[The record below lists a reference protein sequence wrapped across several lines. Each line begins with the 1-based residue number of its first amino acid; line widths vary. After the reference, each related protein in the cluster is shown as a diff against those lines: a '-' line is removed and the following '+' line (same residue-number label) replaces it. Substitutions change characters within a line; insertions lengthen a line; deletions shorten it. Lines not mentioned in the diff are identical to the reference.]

1 MTKDGLTSPLPTSEG
16 QSDPLISPEEKCNI
30 NSDRQK
36 ERLPFLEENQGSSR
50 KMGARKG
57 GKSSKMCCFNS
68 KKESQDGAKKEYQA
82 ATFREMLRYAEPRD
96 WWMLSG
102 ALTGSILTGL
112 TYSLHCYNYG
122 GLSNALLEGEFQYN
136 NGTLW
141 ENMDTFSGKIMFHVW
156 RYFFLGCAEFII
168 VMMSMGC
175 MYTLCERQ
183 TYRIKKKLF
192 ESILNQ
198 DMTWFDHNE
207 VGALTQKMTA
217 GIDKIKAGMCDKFI
231 IMLQAISNMIIGVLV
246 GLYMSWQMTLIML
259 AMTPFIVFSMVYSA
273 HWLSKSV
280 RREMD
285 AYANAGGV
293 AEEVISGI
301 RTVAS
306 FNAQEF
312 EANRYETLL
321 KAGRK
326 MGYQKALATGIC
338 NALFLSVMH
347 FSLSIGMF
355 GGTVLTLNGVM
366 TPGMVFGVFWAV
378 MDGAVRFGEAIPQVN
393 IIISAKMAAGE
404 IFSIIDQKPFID
416 SSNSSGMK
424 LKEVKGQLKFEDVHF
439 NYPTRPGVK
448 VLEGISLDVNPGET
462 VALVGHSGCGKST
475 IVSLLMRFYD
485 FYKGSVTLDGV
496 PIQDL
501 NVEWLRNTIGLVSQ
515 EPVLFAATVEENLRM
530 GKPDATL
537 DEMVKACKTANAHEF
552 IAKLPQGY
560 KCLIGEGGVKF
571 SGGQKQRLA
580 IARALIRKPKI
591 LLLDEA
597 TSALDTES
605 ESIVQKAIE
614 RASIGRTTITIA
626 HRLSTVRSANKII
639 VISKGKIVESGTHD
653 KLMSLEGSAYR
664 QLVEAQEIVAE
675 SKDSDEEEEGQIER
689 HQVPPFSRFN
699 SKDSAENSFAALSR
713 RDWMRG
719 SMISIKSGAEYEES
733 AKQLIEED
741 TSPASIM
748 EIIRFSKREFKL
760 LILGLVLTVFR
771 GLGWPAFSV
780 IYGQS
785 FKVLSNTFDERNYEE
800 VMSKTILNCILFAI
814 IAVLGFV
821 AAIGAAS
828 CFGIAGER
836 ISLRLRMAVFKNILR
851 QDASFFDDSAHS
863 TGKLTGR
870 LATDAPAVQAA
881 IDERLAVV
889 LQSWVALVAGI
900 SIAFY
905 FGWKMA
911 PFGIAI
917 AIVLLIVQI
926 AATSVLKRYGMRHA
940 KISER
945 SAQISS
951 EAISNVRT
959 VQALTRQQFIFDAF
973 CKSSDAPYRLAKVQ
987 GLWQSFSYAISMTY
1001 FNFNFAATYAIGL
1014 WLIQSGHATPF
1025 SIFQVLEALVM
1036 GSFAIMMTTAYF
1048 PEFLKAK
1055 IAAGLM
1061 FAILAKEPKI
1071 DGMSDAGDTQPISG
1085 SVELS
1090 NVHFAYPNSSK
1101 RLVLNE
1107 CTLEAKVGQTVAL
1120 VGASGCGKSTI
1131 VQLIERF
1138 YDVLSGN
1145 LSIDGTDV
1153 RQYNIKHVRQAVSV
1167 VGQEPILFNFSIAQN
1182 IAYGMPPETVN
1193 ESRIEEVARLAN
1205 IHDFVMSLP
1214 EKYETSCG
1222 SKGTQLSGGQ
1232 KQRIAIARAMFRNPK
1247 ILLLDEA
1254 TSALDTESEKVVQ
1267 EALDRAGQGRTCL
1280 VVAHRLS
1287 TIQHAD
1293 LICVIRNGRVIER
1306 GTHQELMAMKGAY
1319 YRLVEKQSNRQKAD
1333 PKKCYWNSNR
1343 NLASEY
1349 SSPGCFSFRQ
1359 QRTLNLYALT
1369 PFGRNDRKER

>member
-1 MTKDGLTSPLPTSEG
+1 MTKDGLTSPLPTGEG
-16 QSDPLISPEEKCNI
+16 QSDPLISPEESI
-30 NSDRQK
+30 NSDKPNNGFHNKSTEQK
-36 ERLPFLEENQGSSR
+36 EVCFLEENQGSSR

-57 GKSSKMCCFNS
+57 GKSSKMCCFNPR
-68 KKESQDGAKKEYQA
+68 KESQDGAKKEYRA

-102 ALTGSILTGL
+102 ALSGSILTGL

-122 GLSNALLEGEFQYN
+122 GLSDALLEGEFQYQ

-141 ENMDTFSGKIMFHVW
+141 ENMDTFSDKIMFHVW
-156 RYFFLGCAEFII
+156 RFFFIGCAEFMI
-168 VMMSMGC
+168 VMISMGC

-183 TYRIKKKLF
+183 TDRIKKKLF
-192 ESILNQ
+192 DAILNQ

-246 GLYMSWQMTLIML
+246 GLYMSWQMTLVML

-312 EANRYETLL
+312 EAKRYETLL
-321 KAGRK
+321 KVGRK
-326 MGYQKALATGIC
+326 MGYKKALITGLCDAI
-338 NALFLSVMH
+338 FSFIIH
-347 FSLSIGMF
+347 FSLSIGML
-355 GGTVLTLNGVM
+355 GGTILTLSGMM
-366 TPGMVFGVFWAV
+366 TPGMVFGVFWV
-378 MDGAVRFGEAIPQVN
+378 IMDGAIRFSQAIPQVN

-404 IFSIIDQKPFID
+404 IFSIIDQKPFII
-416 SSNSSGMK
+416 SSSSGRK

-448 VLEGISLDVNPGET
+448 VLDGISFDVNPGES

-560 KCLIGEGGVKF
+560 KCFIGEGGVKL

-614 RASIGRTTITIA
+614 KASIGRTTITIA
-626 HRLSTVRSANKII
+626 HRLSTVRSSNKII

-689 HQVPPFSRFN
+689 HHVPPYSRFN
-699 SKDSAENSFAALSR
+699 SKDSAESSFAALGR
-713 RDWMRG
+713 RDWIRG
-719 SMISIKSGAEYEES
+719 SMISIKSSAEYDES
-733 AKQLIEED
+733 AKQLIKED
-741 TSPASIM
+741 ASSASII
-748 EIIRFSKREFKL
+748 EIIRFSMREFKL
-760 LILGLVLTVFR
+760 LFFGLILTVFR
-771 GLGWPAFSV
+771 GLAWPAFSV

-785 FKVLSNTFDERNYEE
+785 FKALSNSFDDRNDEE
-800 VMSKTILNCILFAI
+800 VMSKTILNSTLFAI
-814 IAVLGFV
+814 TAVLGCVVTF
-821 AAIGAAS
+821 GSAS
-828 CFGIAGER
+828 CFGIAGEK
-836 ISLRLRMAVFKNILR
+836 ISLRLRMDVFKNILR

-863 TGKLTGR
+863 TGKLTSR

-889 LQSWVALVAGI
+889 LQGWMTLVAGV

-905 FGWKMA
+905 FDWKMT

-917 AIVLLIVQI
+917 AIVLLIAQI
-926 AATSVLKRYGMRHA
+926 AVTSVLKRYGMRHA

-987 GLWQSFSYAISMTY
+987 GLWQSFSYALSMTY
-1001 FNFNFAATYAIGL
+1001 FNFNFAATFTIGL
-1014 WLIQSGHATPF
+1014 WLIQAGHATPF
-1025 SIFQVLEALVM
+1025 SIFQVFEALVM
-1036 GSFAIMMTTAYF
+1036 GSFAVMMTTAYF
-1048 PEFLKAK
+1048 PEYLKAK

-1061 FAILAKEPKI
+1061 FAILSKEPKI

-1101 RLVLNE
+1101 RLVLND
-1107 CTLEAKVGQTVAL
+1107 CTLDAKVGQTVAL

-1182 IAYGMPPETVN
+1182 IAYGMPPETVS

-1232 KQRIAIARAMFRNPK
+1232 KQRIAIARAMFRDPK

-1319 YRLVEKQSNRQKAD
+1319 YRLVEKQSNR
-1333 PKKCYWNSNR
+1333 
-1343 NLASEY
+1343 
-1349 SSPGCFSFRQ
+1349 
-1359 QRTLNLYALT
+1359 
-1369 PFGRNDRKER
+1369 

>member
-36 ERLPFLEENQGSSR
+36 ERLPFVEENQGSSR

-57 GKSSKMCCFNS
+57 GKSSKMCCFKS

-82 ATFREMLRYAEPRD
+82 ATFREMLRYAEPCD

-102 ALTGSILTGL
+102 ALTGSVLTGL

-141 ENMDTFSGKIMFHVW
+141 ENMDTFSGKIMLHVW
-156 RYFFLGCAEFII
+156 RFFLLGCAEFTI

-192 ESILNQ
+192 DAILNQ

-217 GIDKIKAGMCDKFI
+217 GIEKIKAGMCDKFI

-326 MGYQKALATGIC
+326 MGYHKALATGIC

-416 SSNSSGMK
+416 SSNSSGK
-424 LKEVKGQLKFEDVHF
+424 TLKEVKGQLKFEDVHF

-448 VLEGISLDVNPGET
+448 VLDGISLDVNPGET

-560 KCLIGEGGVKF
+560 KCLIGEGGVKL

-614 RASIGRTTITIA
+614 KASIGRTTITIA

-653 KLMSLEGSAYR
+653 GLMSLEGSAYR

-689 HQVPPFSRFN
+689 HQAPPFSRFN
-699 SKDSAENSFAALSR
+699 SKDSAESSFAALGR
-713 RDWMRG
+713 RDYMRG

-760 LILGLVLTVFR
+760 LIMGLILTVFR

-911 PFGIAI
+911 PYQR
-917 AIVLLIVQI
+917 L
-926 AATSVLKRYGMRHA
+926 
-940 KISER
+940 
-945 SAQISS
+945 
-951 EAISNVRT
+951 EAIWNE
-959 VQALTRQQFIFDAF
+959 A
-973 CKSSDAPYRLAKVQ
+973 CKNLGEVCADFVGSHFKCVNDAPYRLAKVQ
-987 GLWQSFSYAISMTY
+987 GLWQSFSYALSMTY

-1182 IAYGMPPETVN
+1182 IAYGMPPETVS

-1319 YRLVEKQSNRQKAD
+1319 YRLVEKQSNR
-1333 PKKCYWNSNR
+1333 
-1343 NLASEY
+1343 
-1349 SSPGCFSFRQ
+1349 
-1359 QRTLNLYALT
+1359 
-1369 PFGRNDRKER
+1369 